1 MQCTAKELKEW
12 LNNID
17 DEAIISVSVYKNK
30 HEKSFIQATLWK
42 EDGKS
47 DEKEFV
53 VSVDE

>member
-30 HEKSFIQATLWK
+30 HEKSFIQATKWN
-42 EDGKS
+42 ENGKY
-47 DEKEFV
+47 EENEFV
-53 VSVDE
+53 VSVNE